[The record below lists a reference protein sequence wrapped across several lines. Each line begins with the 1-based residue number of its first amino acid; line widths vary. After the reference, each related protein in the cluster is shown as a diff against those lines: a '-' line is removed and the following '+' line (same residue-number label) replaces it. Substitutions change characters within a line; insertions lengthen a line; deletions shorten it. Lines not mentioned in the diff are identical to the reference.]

1 MKRINVLSNTILNG
15 LVKNIF
21 KKIVFLLVTIFCLN
35 AKSILAQEK
44 ITIQTQQ
51 IDGIELTQDNVFKYQ
66 IMNHLDYEVNADVV
80 GQVKYRNTNYLI
92 KYSFPIKL
100 QSGLNQLDKNQLTI
114 NWNYSS
120 SALKELFTLYN
131 TVPTGMYEYCITIT
145 PKFVIGEYE
154 LPNSV
159 QECMFY
165 KKQELFLINLITPEN
180 DAKIYEFNPTF
191 NWVANYSFSNEL
203 TYKIK
208 VAEIKKGQNTENA
221 IVRNNPIYQE
231 GGLYQNALIYPVSA
245 KPLETFQPYAWTV
258 DAYYKGILLGS
269 AEPWKFTIVED
280 SANEIIPK
288 DISFIEVNIENGT
301 NTSLIAG
308 QIKLKFIEKEH
319 RNNLLDIKLLNADN
333 KEMKGFSKK
342 WDVSMGENRIAYQL
356 ADLEILKHK
365 KIYFLSVSDSDNN
378 QYLIRFKYFNP
389 EFIK

>member
-1 MKRINVLSNTILNG
+1 MKRINVLSNTILYG
-15 LVKNIF
+15 LVKNNF
-21 KKIVFLLVTIFCLN
+21 KKIVFLLMTIFCLN
-35 AKSILAQEK
+35 AKSIQAQEK

-51 IDGIELTQDNVFKYQ
+51 IDGIELTQDNVFQYQ
-66 IMNHLDYEVNADVV
+66 IMNHLDYEVNAVVV

-100 QSGLNQLDKNQLTI
+100 QSGLNQLDKSQLTI

-120 SALKELFTLYN
+120 SELKELFTLYN
-131 TVPTGMYEYCITIT
+131 TMPTGMYEYCITVT
-145 PKFVIGEYE
+145 PKFSTGEHE

-191 NWVANYSFSNEL
+191 NWVANYSFSSEL

-231 GGLYQNALIYPVSA
+231 GGLFQNALIYPVSA
-245 KPLETFQPYAWTV
+245 KPLETYQPYAWTV

-280 SANEIIPK
+280 SLQESIPK
-288 DISFIEVNIENGT
+288 EVSYLDIKNEKGG
-301 NTSLIAG
+301 NTVWAIGVLKLKYILSELKKDSLQLKLEDVKG
-308 QIKLKFIEKEH
+308 NNIKLKSKF
-319 RNNLLDIKLLNADN
+319 LLANQGDN
-333 KEMKGFSKK
+333 RYEINFM
-342 WDVSMGENRIAYQL
+342 ENPK
-356 ADLEILKHK
+356 LKHLK
-365 KIYFLSVSDSDNN
+365 LYK
-378 QYLIRFKYFNP
+378 LIISNTLGEKFIVLFKFVNTDL
-389 EFIK
+389 